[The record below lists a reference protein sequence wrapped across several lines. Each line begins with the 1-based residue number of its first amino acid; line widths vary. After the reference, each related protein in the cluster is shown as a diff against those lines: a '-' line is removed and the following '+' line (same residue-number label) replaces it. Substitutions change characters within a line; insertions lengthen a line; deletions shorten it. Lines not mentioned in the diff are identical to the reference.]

1 MTRIIA
7 LFPLITLLF
16 CLPCRGQE
24 ESVVLLQGRIVS
36 AATGEAI
43 GYATISLARNG
54 IETMSNEEG
63 RFIFKIPAT
72 DAGDSIFISHIGYQS
87 VVLLLNGVDTGVKTI
102 VLKER
107 AVELPGVTVTPDKAL
122 DLIRKAIARIPD
134 NYPSD
139 PYVSHGFY
147 RFVSWKDGKVV
158 SLSEAI
164 FNIYCPDD
172 KRDHKQFRLIK
183 ARADRDEG
191 VFRGSHITQ
200 GRSPE
205 GLMDDDLVSHIH
217 EAPVVGDE
225 EIGKLDFTYNG
236 LIDDAGKPAYEI
248 QFDQKEGLEE
258 ALHKGRILIDSASL
272 AFVAFDYSL
281 SPKGLP
287 YWKPERPGQ
296 PISQGLTMNI
306 SYRRYGGKY
315 YLNLVHRDARWNHI
329 NLSGMVLENKSIYLV
344 TRLDTGTLRRPKG
357 KLIESKGA
365 IELNVR
371 KKAAR
376 QDNFWENYNSI
387 EAEFN
392 VDSVLR
398 AMRLGN

>member
-1 MTRIIA
+1 
-7 LFPLITLLF
+7 
-16 CLPCRGQE
+16 
-24 ESVVLLQGRIVS
+24 
-36 AATGEAI
+36 
-43 GYATISLARNG
+43 
-54 IETMSNEEG
+54 
-63 RFIFKIPAT
+63 
-72 DAGDSIFISHIGYQS
+72 
-87 VVLLLNGVDTGVKTI
+87 
-102 VLKER
+102 
-107 AVELPGVTVTPDKAL
+107 
-122 DLIRKAIARIPD
+122 
-134 NYPSD
+134 
-139 PYVSHGFY
+139 
-147 RFVSWKDGKVV
+147 
-158 SLSEAI
+158 
-164 FNIYCPDD
+164 
-172 KRDHKQFRLIK
+172 
-183 ARADRDEG
+183 
-191 VFRGSHITQ
+191 
-200 GRSPE
+200 
-205 GLMDDDLVSHIH
+205 MDDDLVSHIH

-296 PISQGLTMNI
+296 PMSQGLTMNI
-306 SYRRYGGKY
+306 SYRRCGGKY

-371 KKAAR
+371 KNAAR

-392 VDSVLR
+392 VDSALTV
-398 AMRLGN
+398 MRHNP